1 MPVSFPP
8 RPVQSAIATPQRVV
22 LTGSGG
28 FVGSV
33 IANRFPDPVRLHL
46 ARPGWRE
53 AIAAIDFRE
62 ATVIHLAARV
72 HDRRA
77 SAEDFDRDNVEKTAV
92 LAEAAAE
99 GGATRFVFAGTVK
112 VHGEETRG
120 APFRPDSP
128 PAPEDDYARSK
139 WRAEDRLDEISS
151 RTGLHVV
158 VVRMPLVYGPGVGG
172 NFASLLKLADSG
184 AWLPLA
190 AIRNRRSLVHVADLA
205 EALLLA
211 ATHPQAPGR
220 DYIAAH
226 PEGVSTPG
234 LVTAIRASLGRPA
247 RLFPVPAAVLELA
260 AASAGM
266 RAKVLRLTRSLE
278 VDPANL
284 VSELGWTPRLDL
296 ARGLVDTVAHWREG
310 RH

>member
-1 MPVSFPP
+1 M
-8 RPVQSAIATPQRVV
+8 
-22 LTGSGG
+22 
-28 FVGSV
+28 
-33 IANRFPDPVRLHL
+33 
-46 ARPGWRE
+46 AR
-53 AIAAIDFRE
+53 
-62 ATVIHLAARV
+62 
-72 HDRRA
+72 RRA
-77 SAEDFDRDNVEKTAV
+77 ERPS
-92 LAEAAAE
+92 
-99 GGATRFVFAGTVK
+99 G
-112 VHGEETRG
+112 
-120 APFRPDSP
+120 PDSP

-172 NFASLLKLADSG
+172 NFASLLRLADSG

-234 LVTAIRASLGRPA
+234 LVTAIRSALGRPA
-247 RLFPVPAAVLELA
+247 RLFPVPAAVLETRGGRGRDAHKGAAPHALA
-260 AASAGM
+260 RGGSLRASP
-266 RAKVLRLTRSLE
+266 RS
-278 VDPANL
+278 PG
-284 VSELGWTPRLDL
+284 STPRLDL

>member
-1 MPVSFPP
+1 MQP
-8 RPVQSAIATPQRVV
+8 AIAAPQRIV

-28 FVGSV
+28 FVGS
-33 IANRFPDPVRLHL
+33 ALAKRLPDPVRLHL

-53 AIAAIDFRE
+53 AIAGIDFRGT
-62 ATVIHLAARV
+62 TVIHLAARV
-72 HDRRA
+72 HDPRA
-77 SAEDFDRDNVEKTAV
+77 LAGDFDRDNVEKTAV

-99 GGATRFVFAGTVK
+99 GGAARFVFAGTVK

-172 NFASLLKLADSG
+172 NFASLLRLADSG

-190 AIRNRRSLVHVADLA
+190 SIRNRRSLVHVADLV

-226 PEGVSTPG
+226 PQGVSTPG
-234 LVTAIRASLGRPA
+234 LVTAIRSALGRPA
-247 RLFPVPAAVLELA
+247 RLFPVPPAVLELA
-260 AASAGM
+260 AAAAGM
-266 RAKVLRLTRSLE
+266 RGRALRLTRSLE
-278 VDPANL
+278 VDPSSL
-284 VSELGWTPRLDL
+284 MSELGWAPRLDL
-296 ARGLVDTVAHWREG
+296 AQGLVDTVAHWRG
-310 RH
+310 SRP

>member
-1 MPVSFPP
+1 
-8 RPVQSAIATPQRVV
+8 VQPALAAPQRIV

-28 FVGSV
+28 FVGS
-33 IANRFPDPVRLHL
+33 ALAKRLSDPLRLHL
-46 ARPGWRE
+46 AKPGWRE
-53 AIAAIDFRE
+53 AIAGIDFRG

-72 HDRRA
+72 HDPRA
-77 SAEDFDRDNVEKTAV
+77 LAGDFDRDNVEKTAV

-99 GGATRFVFAGTVK
+99 GGAARFVFAGTVK

-172 NFASLLKLADSG
+172 NFASLLRLADSG

-190 AIRNRRSLVHVADLA
+190 SIRNRRSLVHVADLV

-226 PEGVSTPG
+226 PQAVSTPG
-234 LVTAIRASLGRPA
+234 LVTAIRSALGRPA
-247 RLFPVPAAVLELA
+247 RIFPVPPAMLELA
-260 AASAGM
+260 AAAAGM
-266 RAKVLRLTRSLE
+266 RGRALRLTRSLE
-278 VDPANL
+278 VDPSSL
-284 VSELGWTPRLDL
+284 VSELGWAPRLDL

-310 RH
+310 RP